1 MTRTT
6 TAAAAPAPRNGRNGK
21 IRTVKVDPATL
32 AAASAAEL
40 AAPVLPDSIA
50 AAIAAAK
57 AEAAAKRQQR
67 AAKATPA
74 ARVKLT
80 APQAAAMAAIGWKAP
95 AVNAANEW
103 KPEARTRANNC
114 AADAAYT
121 AALALLKAQGA
132 LAVGDLAQ
140 VWAGCQLKPRAIAA
154 VAQQLANR
162 AGRTVNQK
170 GGILSL
176 T

>member
-1 MTRTT
+1 M
-6 TAAAAPAPRNGRNGK
+6 APRKNGPV
-21 IRTVKVDPATL
+21 ITATIN
-32 AAASAAEL
+32 
-40 AAPVLPDSIA
+40 PDDMNKPDAIA
-50 AAIAAAK
+50 QAIAAAK
-57 AEAAAKRQQR
+57 AAAAAKRQQR
-67 AAKATPA
+67 ATKAAPA

-80 APQAAAMAAIGWKAP
+80 APQAAAMAALAWKAP
-95 AVNAANEW
+95 AVNAANAW

-140 VWAGCQLKPRAIAA
+140 VWHGCALKPRAIAA

-162 AGRTVNQK
+162 AGRTVQQE
-170 GGILSL
+170 GGILTL
-176 T
+176 A

>member
-1 MTRTT
+1 MARRNGPVTT
-6 TAAAAPAPRNGRNGK
+6 TTIN
-21 IRTVKVDPATL
+21 
-32 AAASAAEL
+32 
-40 AAPVLPDSIA
+40 PDDMNKPDAIA

-67 AAKATPA
+67 ATKAAPA
-74 ARVKLT
+74 ARVRLT

-95 AVNAANEW
+95 AIDAANEW
-103 KPEARTRANNC
+103 KPEARTRQNNC
-114 AADAAYT
+114 TADAAYI

-140 VWAGCQLKPRAIAA
+140 VWARCALKPRAIAA

-162 AGRTVNQK
+162 SGRTVSQK